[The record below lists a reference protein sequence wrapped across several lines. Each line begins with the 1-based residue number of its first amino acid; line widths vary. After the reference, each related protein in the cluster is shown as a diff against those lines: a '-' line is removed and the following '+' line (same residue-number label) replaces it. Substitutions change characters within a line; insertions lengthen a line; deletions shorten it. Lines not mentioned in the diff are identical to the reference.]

1 MTTGGDNQYLKI
13 WSYCIL
19 IQQKQEIHC
28 VKTKMSFKTI
38 FDSPSIEMKFIIA
51 WSICVILKL
60 QLTTN
65 IQNQTKIASK
75 LEMTKHFH
83 KALIKD
89 LKAQK

>member
-1 MTTGGDNQYLKI
+1 
-13 WSYCIL
+13 
-19 IQQKQEIHC
+19 
-28 VKTKMSFKTI
+28 
-38 FDSPSIEMKFIIA
+38 MKFIIA

-75 LEMTKHFH
+75 PEMTKHFH